1 MTRPHS
7 RSQMEVWGP
16 KAQVQ
21 LCGAWRGASMEA
33 KQGVRLGERAVIAP
47 PEVLETLSP
56 RVISLPPR
64 ACVSLVSS
72 PGRVTR

>member
-1 MTRPHS
+1 
-7 RSQMEVWGP
+7 
-16 KAQVQ
+16 
-21 LCGAWRGASMEA
+21 MEA

-64 ACVSLVSS
+64 ACVSLVFS